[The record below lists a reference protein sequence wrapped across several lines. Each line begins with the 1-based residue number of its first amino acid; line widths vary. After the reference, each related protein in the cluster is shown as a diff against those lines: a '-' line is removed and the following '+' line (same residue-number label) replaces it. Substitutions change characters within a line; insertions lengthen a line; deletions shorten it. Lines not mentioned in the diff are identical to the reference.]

1 MCREERYLRLG
12 EAVIVF
18 YEINHALCGVEQYS
32 VGGLERGLKG
42 WQGTVIKR
50 ATSKQLLTG
59 VFIYIQAWYL
69 IGPSITID
77 SGIYPT

>member
-1 MCREERYLRLG
+1 MLSSRLSGFFFLIFSSFETTQHEKMCREERYLRLG

-42 WQGTVIKR
+42 
-50 ATSKQLLTG
+50 
-59 VFIYIQAWYL
+59 
-69 IGPSITID
+69 
-77 SGIYPT
+77 

>member
-42 WQGTVIKR
+42 
-50 ATSKQLLTG
+50 
-59 VFIYIQAWYL
+59 
-69 IGPSITID
+69 
-77 SGIYPT
+77 